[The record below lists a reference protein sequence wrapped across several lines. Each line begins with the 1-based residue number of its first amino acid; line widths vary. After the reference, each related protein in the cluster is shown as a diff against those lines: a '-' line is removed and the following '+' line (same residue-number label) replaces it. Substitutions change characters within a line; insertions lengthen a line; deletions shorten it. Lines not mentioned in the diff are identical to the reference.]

1 MSLILDA
8 LNRSQRERDSNN
20 DVPSLETQHPVEP
33 LSQPGAWRRWLPWVG
48 LVVALCVIAWLA
60 LDRGNIITE
69 PVIQD
74 SPPADVIP
82 PEREPEPEP
91 VVTEAARPK
100 PLPAAEIGTTIPAA
114 GQEITRQASL
124 ADAAVEDL
132 YKKRVENESAP
143 EVEKS
148 SPKVIEEAEP
158 EREINIEEVIARAQV
173 EVENAALTE
182 HSAPFLS
189 QLSQQTKN
197 RIPTIYYSGHDYS
210 AISSQ
215 SSVTLNGEQVRVGA
229 KVAGVLKLEEILPDS
244 IVLSHQ
250 GTQFRLRALN
260 SWINL

>member
-8 LNRSQRERDSNN
+8 LNRSQRERDSKN
-20 DVPSLETQHPVEP
+20 DVPGLETQHPVER
-33 LSQPGAWRRWLPWVG
+33 LSHPGDRRRWLPWVG

-60 LDRGNIITE
+60 LDRGNAITG
-69 PVIQD
+69 PVIQA
-74 SPPADVIP
+74 PPPVAVIP
-82 PEREPEPEP
+82 PEREPEP
-91 VVTEAARPK
+91 VVMEVARPK